1 MSLDKQHEQMADKIV
16 DRIQDLVEEAA
27 PIRRVKKEKPNLKPS
42 IYSLRLDEL
51 KDWLTEHG
59 EKAFRAAQI
68 FEWLYVKR
76 VKTYDEMTN
85 IPKGLREKLEAEFA
99 LTTLSTIVKQESK
112 DGTIK
117 FLFQLQDGYSI
128 ETVLMRHDYGNSI
141 CVTTQVGCRI
151 GCTFC
156 ASTLGGLKRHLMAG
170 EIVEQVVKV
179 QQILDETNERVSS
192 IVIMGIGEPFDN
204 YDAMMNFL
212 KIVNHD
218 KGLNI
223 GARHITVSTSGIVPK
238 IYEFADEGMQI
249 NFAVSLHAPNQEARQ
264 KLMPIA
270 RAYKLD
276 ELLEAVRYYTKKTGR
291 RVTFEYG
298 LMSGQNDSVEIAE
311 ELSALIKNIKCHVN
325 LIPINYVPERDYIR
339 TSKNKI
345 FEFERT
351 LKKNGINVTIRREQG
366 ADIAAACG
374 QLRAMERAEET
385 K

>member
-1 MSLDKQHEQMADKIV
+1 MDENKFDE
-16 DRIQDLVEEAA
+16 RIQDLVEETEVKPA
-27 PIRRVKKEKPNLKPS
+27 RREKKEKPKLKES
-42 IYSLRLDEL
+42 IYSLRPDEL
-51 KDWLTEHG
+51 EQWLKEHG
-59 EKAFRAAQI
+59 EKPFRAAQI
-68 FEWLYVKR
+68 YDWLYNKR
-76 VKTYDEMTN
+76 VKTFEEMLN
-85 IPKGLREKLEAEFA
+85 LSKGLREKLEANFV

-179 QQILDETNERVSS
+179 QQQLDETNERVSS

-212 KIVNHD
+212 KIVNND

-276 ELLEAVRYYTKKTGR
+276 ELLEAVRYYTNKTGR

-298 LMSGQNDSVEIAE
+298 LMSGENDSVEVAE

-339 TSKNKI
+339 TSRSKI
-345 FEFERT
+345 FEFEKT

-374 QLRAMERAEET
+374 QLRAQERSEET

>member
-1 MSLDKQHEQMADKIV
+1 MDQEKYNE
-16 DRIQDLVEEAA
+16 RINDLVDEAEEK
-27 PIRRVKKEKPNLKPS
+27 PVRRTKKEKPNLKES
-42 IYSLRLDEL
+42 VYSLQPEQLEEWL
-51 KDWLTEHG
+51 KENG
-59 EKAFRAAQI
+59 EKPFRAAQI
-68 FEWLYVKR
+68 FDWLYNKR
-76 VKTYDEMTN
+76 VKTFAEMSN
-85 IPKGLREKLEAEFA
+85 LSKGLREKLEASFA
-99 LTTLSTIVKQESK
+99 LTTLSTIVQQESK

-117 FLFQLQDGYSI
+117 FLFQLQDSYSI
-128 ETVLMRHDYGNSI
+128 ETVLMRHDYGNSV

-156 ASTLGGLKRHLMAG
+156 ASTLGGLKRHLLAG

-179 QQILDETNERVSS
+179 QQTLDEVGERVSH

-212 KIVNHD
+212 KVINHE

-238 IYEFADEGMQI
+238 IYQFADEQLQI

-276 ELLEAVRYYTKKTGR
+276 ELMEAVRYYTKKTGR
-291 RVTFEYG
+291 RVSFEYG
-298 LMSGQNDSVEIAE
+298 LMSGENDSVEIAE
-311 ELSALIKNIKCHVN
+311 ELSALIKGIKCHVN
-325 LIPINYVPERDYIR
+325 LIPVNYVPERDYVR
-339 TSKNKI
+339 TSRSQI
-345 FEFERT
+345 FAFEKT

-366 ADIAAACG
+366 SDIAAACG
-374 QLRAMERAEET
+374 QLRAQERSEET
-385 K
+385 R

>member
-1 MSLDKQHEQMADKIV
+1 MEQEQLKQFDE
-16 DRIQDLVEEAA
+16 RIQDLVEETADK
-27 PIRRVKKEKPNLKPS
+27 PVRRAKKEKPQLKPS
-42 IYSLRLDEL
+42 VYSLRLDEM
-51 KDWLTEHG
+51 KEWLTANG

-68 FEWLYVKR
+68 YEWLYEKR
-76 VKTYDEMTN
+76 VKTFEEMSN
-85 IPKGLREKLEAEFA
+85 LPKALREKLEAEFA
-99 LTTLSTIVKQESK
+99 LTTLSTIIKQESK

-179 QQILDETNERVSS
+179 QQQLDETEERVSS

-212 KIVNHD
+212 KIMNDD

-270 RAYKLD
+270 KAYKLE
-276 ELLEAVRYYTKKTGR
+276 ELMEAVKYYTKKTGR

-298 LMSGQNDSVEIAE
+298 LMSGQNDTE
-311 ELSALIKNIKCHVN
+311 EVAMELAKLIKNIKCHVN

-339 TSKNKI
+339 TSRSKI
-345 FEFERT
+345 FAFERT
-351 LKKNGINVTIRREQG
+351 LKEQGINVTIRREQG

-374 QLRAMERAEET
+374 QLRAQERSHET

>member
-1 MSLDKQHEQMADKIV
+1 MDENKFNE
-16 DRIQDLVEEAA
+16 RIQDLVEEAEEK
-27 PIRRVKKEKPNLKPS
+27 PQRREKKEKPQLKES
-42 IYSLRLDEL
+42 IYSLRPDQLQE
-51 KDWLTEHG
+51 WLVTNG
-59 EKAFRAAQI
+59 EKAFRAGQI
-68 FEWLYVKR
+68 YEWLYEKR
-76 VKTYDEMTN
+76 VKTFEEMSN
-85 IPKGLREKLEAEFA
+85 LSKVLREKLAENFL
-99 LTTLSTIVKQESK
+99 LTTLSTIIKQESK

-128 ETVLMRHDYGNSI
+128 ETVLMRHEYGNSV

-156 ASTLGGLKRHLMAG
+156 ASTLGGLKRHLLAG

-179 QQILDETNERVSS
+179 QQELDELGQRVSH

-204 YDAMMNFL
+204 YDSMMNFL
-212 KIVNHD
+212 KVINND

-238 IYEFADEGMQI
+238 IYQFADEELQI

-276 ELLEAVRYYTKKTGR
+276 ELLEAVRYYTNKTGR

-298 LMSGQNDSVEIAE
+298 LMSGENDSVEVAE
-311 ELSALIKNIKCHVN
+311 ELAALIKDIKCHVN

-339 TSKNKI
+339 TSRSSI
-345 FEFERT
+345 FAFEKT
-351 LKKNGINVTIRREQG
+351 LKKRGINVTIRREQG

-374 QLRAMERAEET
+374 QLRAQERQEET

>member
-1 MSLDKQHEQMADKIV
+1 MV
-16 DRIQDLVEEAA
+16 DQEKFNERINDLVEEAGDT
-27 PIRRVKKEKPNLKPS
+27 PVRRKKKEKPDLKES
-42 IYSLRLDEL
+42 IYSLQPHQLEE
-51 KDWLTEHG
+51 WLTENG
-59 EKAFRAAQI
+59 EKSFRALQI
-68 FEWLYVKR
+68 FDWLYNKR
-76 VKTYDEMTN
+76 VKTFEEMSN
-85 IPKGLREKLEAEFA
+85 LSKGLREKLEKSFA
-99 LTTLSTIVKQESK
+99 LTTLSTIIQQESK

-128 ETVLMRHDYGNSI
+128 ETVLMRHEYGNSV

-156 ASTLGGLKRHLMAG
+156 ASTLGGLKRHLLAG

-179 QQILDETNERVSS
+179 QQTLDEVGERVSH

-212 KIVNHD
+212 KVVNHD

-238 IYEFADEGMQI
+238 IYQFADEQLQI

-270 RAYKLD
+270 RAYKLE
-276 ELLEAVRYYTKKTGR
+276 ELMEAVRYYTKKTGR
-291 RVTFEYG
+291 RVSFEYG
-298 LMSGQNDSVEIAE
+298 LMAGENDSVEVAE
-311 ELSALIKNIKCHVN
+311 ELSALIKGIKCHVN
-325 LIPINYVPERDYIR
+325 LIPVNYVPERDYVR
-339 TSKNKI
+339 TSRSQI
-345 FEFERT
+345 FAFEKT

-366 ADIAAACG
+366 SDIAAACG
-374 QLRAMERAEET
+374 QLRAQERSEET
-385 K
+385 R

>member
-1 MSLDKQHEQMADKIV
+1 MV
-16 DRIQDLVEEAA
+16 DQEKFNERINDLVEEAEDK
-27 PIRRVKKEKPNLKPS
+27 PVRRAKKEKPNLKES
-42 IYSLRLDEL
+42 VYSLKPEQLEEWL
-51 KDWLTEHG
+51 KENG
-59 EKAFRAAQI
+59 EKPFRAAQI
-68 FEWLYVKR
+68 FDWLYNKR
-76 VKTYDEMTN
+76 VKTFEEMSN
-85 IPKGLREKLEAEFA
+85 LSKGLREKLEASFA
-99 LTTLSTIVKQESK
+99 LTTLSTIIQQESK

-128 ETVLMRHDYGNSI
+128 ETVLMRHEYGNSV

-156 ASTLGGLKRHLMAG
+156 ASTLGGLKRHLLAG

-179 QQILDETNERVSS
+179 QQTLDELGERVSH

-212 KIVNHD
+212 KVINHE

-238 IYEFADEGMQI
+238 IYEFADEQLQI

-276 ELLEAVRYYTKKTGR
+276 ELMEAVRYYTKKTGR

-298 LMSGQNDSVEIAE
+298 LMSGENDSVEIAE
-311 ELSALIKNIKCHVN
+311 ELSALIKGLKCHVN
-325 LIPINYVPERDYIR
+325 LIPVNYVPERDYVR
-339 TSKNKI
+339 TSRSQI
-345 FEFERT
+345 FAFEKT

-366 ADIAAACG
+366 SDIAAACG
-374 QLRAMERAEET
+374 QLRAQERSEET
-385 K
+385 R

>member
-1 MSLDKQHEQMADKIV
+1 MV
-16 DRIQDLVEEAA
+16 DQEKFNERINDLVDEAEEK
-27 PIRRVKKEKPNLKPS
+27 PVRRTKKDKPNLKES
-42 IYSLRLDEL
+42 VYSLQPKQLEEWL
-51 KDWLTEHG
+51 KESG
-59 EKAFRAAQI
+59 EKPFRAAQI
-68 FEWLYVKR
+68 FDWLYNKR
-76 VKTYDEMTN
+76 VKTFAEMSN
-85 IPKGLREKLEAEFA
+85 LSKGLREKLEASFA
-99 LTTLSTIVKQESK
+99 LTTLSTIVQQESK

-117 FLFQLQDGYSI
+117 FLFQLQDSYSI
-128 ETVLMRHDYGNSI
+128 ETVLMRHDYGNSV

-156 ASTLGGLKRHLMAG
+156 ASTLGGLKRHLLAG

-179 QQILDETNERVSS
+179 QQTLDEMGERVSH

-212 KIVNHD
+212 KVINHE

-238 IYEFADEGMQI
+238 IYQFADEQLQI

-276 ELLEAVRYYTKKTGR
+276 ELMEAVRYYTQKTGR
-291 RVTFEYG
+291 RVSFEYG
-298 LMSGQNDSVEIAE
+298 LMSGENDSVEIAE
-311 ELSALIKNIKCHVN
+311 ELSALIKGIKCHVN
-325 LIPINYVPERDYIR
+325 LIPVNYVPERDYVR
-339 TSKNKI
+339 TSRSQI
-345 FEFERT
+345 FAFEKT

-366 ADIAAACG
+366 SDIAAACG
-374 QLRAMERAEET
+374 QLRAQERSEET
-385 K
+385 R

>member
-1 MSLDKQHEQMADKIV
+1 MEQNKFDE
-16 DRIQDLVEEAA
+16 RIQDLVEEAEVK
-27 PIRRVKKEKPNLKPS
+27 PVRREKKEKPQLKES
-42 IYSLRLDEL
+42 IYSLRPDEL
-51 KDWLTEHG
+51 QEWLKENG
-59 EKAFRAAQI
+59 EKPFRAGQI
-68 FEWLYVKR
+68 YEWLYNKR
-76 VKTYDEMTN
+76 VKTFEEMSN
-85 IPKGLREKLEAEFA
+85 LSKGLREKLEENFA
-99 LTTLSTIVKQESK
+99 LTTLSTLIKQESK

-128 ETVLMRHDYGNSI
+128 ETVLMRHDYGNSV

-156 ASTLGGLKRHLMAG
+156 ASTLGGLKRHLLAG

-179 QQILDETNERVSS
+179 QQTLDEVGERVSS

-212 KIVNHD
+212 KIINND

-238 IYEFADEGMQI
+238 IYQFADEQLQI

-270 RAYKLD
+270 RAYKIE

-291 RVTFEYG
+291 RVSFEYG
-298 LMSGQNDSVEIAE
+298 LMSGENDSVEIAN
-311 ELSALIKNIKCHVN
+311 ELADLIKGIKCHVN
-325 LIPINYVPERDYIR
+325 LIPINYVPERDYVR
-339 TSKNKI
+339 TSRSSI
-345 FEFERT
+345 FAFERA
-351 LKKNGINVTIRREQG
+351 LKERGVNVTIRREQG

-374 QLRAMERAEET
+374 QLRAQERQDEVR
-385 K
+385 

>member
-1 MSLDKQHEQMADKIV
+1 MDQHKFDE
-16 DRIQDLVEEAA
+16 RIQDLVEETEVKPA
-27 PIRRVKKEKPNLKPS
+27 RREKKEKPKLKES
-42 IYSLRLDEL
+42 IYSLRPDEL
-51 KDWLTEHG
+51 EQWLKEHG
-59 EKAFRAAQI
+59 EKPFRAAQI
-68 FEWLYVKR
+68 YDWLYNKR
-76 VKTYDEMTN
+76 VKTFEEMLN
-85 IPKGLREKLEAEFA
+85 LSKGLREKLEANFV

-179 QQILDETNERVSS
+179 QQQLDATNERVSS

-212 KIVNHD
+212 KIVNND

-276 ELLEAVRYYTKKTGR
+276 ELLEAVRYYTNKTGR

-298 LMSGQNDSVEIAE
+298 LMSGENDSVEVAE

-339 TSKNKI
+339 TSRSKI
-345 FEFERT
+345 FEFEKT

-374 QLRAMERAEET
+374 QLRAQERSEET

>member
-27 PIRRVKKEKPNLKPS
+27 PVRRVKKEKPNLKPS

-51 KDWLTEHG
+51 KDWLTENG
-59 EKAFRAAQI
+59 EKAFRAAQV
-68 FEWLYVKR
+68 FEWLYEKR

-85 IPKGLREKLEAEFA
+85 LPKGLREKLEAEFV

-179 QQILDETNERVSS
+179 QQILDDTNERVSS

-298 LMSGQNDSVEIAE
+298 LMSDQNDSVEIAE

>member
-1 MSLDKQHEQMADKIV
+1 MDQNNINE
-16 DRIQDLVEEAA
+16 RIQDLVEETEQK
-27 PIRRVKKEKPNLKPS
+27 PVRREKKEKPQLRES

-51 KDWLTEHG
+51 QQWLTEHG
-59 EKAFRAAQI
+59 EKAFRAGQI
-68 FEWLYVKR
+68 YEWLYEKR
-76 VKTYDEMTN
+76 VKSFDDMSN
-85 IPKGLREKLEAEFA
+85 LSKSLRENLKEHFA
-99 LTTLSTIVKQESK
+99 LTTLSTLIKQESK

-128 ETVLMRHDYGNSI
+128 ETVLMRHEYGNSI

-179 QQILDETNERVSS
+179 QQELDEVGERVSH

-204 YDAMMNFL
+204 YDNMMNFL
-212 KIVNHD
+212 KVVNHD

-238 IYEFADEGMQI
+238 IYKFADEELQI

-291 RVTFEYG
+291 RVSFEYG
-298 LMSGQNDSVEIAE
+298 LMAGENDSVEVAE
-311 ELSALIKNIKCHVN
+311 ELADLIKGIKCHVN

-339 TSKNKI
+339 TSRSSI
-345 FEFERT
+345 FAFEKA
-351 LKKNGINVTIRREQG
+351 LKKRGVNVTIRREQG

-374 QLRAMERAEET
+374 QLRAQERQDEISR
-385 K
+385 

>member
-1 MSLDKQHEQMADKIV
+1 MDQNKFDE
-16 DRIQDLVEEAA
+16 RIQDLVEEAEVK
-27 PIRRVKKEKPNLKPS
+27 PVRREKKEKPKLKES
-42 IYSLRLDEL
+42 IYSLRPDEL
-51 KDWLTEHG
+51 EQWLKQHG
-59 EKAFRAAQI
+59 EKPFRAAQI
-68 FEWLYVKR
+68 YDWLYNKR
-76 VKTYDEMTN
+76 VKTFDEMLN
-85 IPKGLREKLEAEFA
+85 LPKGLREKLEANFA

-179 QQILDETNERVSS
+179 QQQLDATNERVSS

-212 KIVNHD
+212 KIVNND

-238 IYEFADEGMQI
+238 IYQFADEGMQI

-298 LMSGQNDSVEIAE
+298 LMSGENDSVEVAE

-339 TSKNKI
+339 TSRSKI
-345 FEFERT
+345 FEFEKT

-374 QLRAMERAEET
+374 QLRAQERSEET

>member
-1 MSLDKQHEQMADKIV
+1 MDQNKFDE
-16 DRIQDLVEEAA
+16 RIQDLVEEAEVKPA
-27 PIRRVKKEKPNLKPS
+27 RREKKEKPKLKES
-42 IYSLRLDEL
+42 IYSLRPDEL
-51 KDWLTEHG
+51 EDWLKEHG
-59 EKAFRAAQI
+59 EKPFRAAQI
-68 FEWLYVKR
+68 YDWLYNKR
-76 VKTYDEMTN
+76 VKTFDEMLN
-85 IPKGLREKLEAEFA
+85 LSKGLREKLEANFA

-179 QQILDETNERVSS
+179 QQQLDATNERVSS

-212 KIVNHD
+212 KIVNND

-238 IYEFADEGMQI
+238 IYQFADEGMQI

-298 LMSGQNDSVEIAE
+298 LMSGENDSVEVAE

-339 TSKNKI
+339 TSRSKI
-345 FEFERT
+345 FEFEKT

-374 QLRAMERAEET
+374 QLRAQERSEET

>member
-1 MSLDKQHEQMADKIV
+1 MEQEQLKQFD

-27 PIRRVKKEKPNLKPS
+27 DKPVRREKKEKPQLKPS
-42 IYSLRLDEL
+42 IYSLRLDEM
-51 KDWLTEHG
+51 KEWLTANG
-59 EKAFRAAQI
+59 EKAFRAGQI
-68 FEWLYVKR
+68 YEWLYEKR
-76 VKTYDEMTN
+76 VKTFEEMSN
-85 IPKGLREKLEAEFA
+85 LSKGLRDKLEAEFA
-99 LTTLSTIVKQESK
+99 LTTLSTIIKQESK

-128 ETVLMRHDYGNSI
+128 ETVLMRHEYGNSI

-179 QQILDETNERVSS
+179 QQQLDETEERVSS

-204 YDAMMNFL
+204 YDAMMSFL
-212 KIVNHD
+212 KIMNDD

-270 RAYKLD
+270 KAYKLE
-276 ELLEAVRYYTKKTGR
+276 ELMDAVKYYTMKTGR

-298 LMSGQNDSVEIAE
+298 LMSGQNDTE
-311 ELSALIKNIKCHVN
+311 EVALELARLIKNIKCHVN

-339 TSKNKI
+339 TSRSKI
-345 FEFERT
+345 FAFEKT
-351 LKKNGINVTIRREQG
+351 LKEQGINVTIRREQG

-374 QLRAMERAEET
+374 QLRAQERSEET